1 MSLAWWSQ
9 KIDELTM
16 NKGRAECG
24 IDIWNRFAV
33 AYQYE
38 GLGIRSFYPVD
49 SEIPEHEKMVI
60 ERNFSEIDK
69 ARFYDF
75 VRACYN
81 SYVLSTVPTPSPAPV
96 PAPTPIIAP
105 LPIPTG
111 EVGRVL
117 DVSVDKTTV
126 LPTEMV
132 TFVVTVMPVQ
142 DVEVRGYIGDK
153 LVWLGSVYVKTLG
166 INYLTIIPGRILESW
181 GLSEGVIDFVFTA
194 KETGDEARVSIT
206 VVKAPVPE
214 VVPVPVSEAVV
225 PPEVVE
231 WKPERPMLVEVAE
244 RERVVEKPALMDYV
258 ERYWW
263 VIPVV
268 FFMYLA
274 LGKRAR
280 R

>member
-81 SYVLSTVPTPSPAPV
+81 SYVLSTMPTPSPAPPV
-96 PAPTPIIAP
+96 TPEPAPMPIIAP

-142 DVEVRGYIGDK
+142 DVEVRGYIGGK

-166 INYLTIIPGRILESW
+166 VNYLTIIPGRILESW

-231 WKPERPMLVEVAE
+231 R
-244 RERVVEKPALMDYV
+244 PALMDYV

-268 FFMYLA
+268 FFVYLA
-274 LGKRAR
+274 LGKRGR